1 MKSMLNYTKSLL
13 LKISFDKILFIKE
26 LKKSLTRLKEEEI
39 INLKYWCLITFPNL
53 YQNEI
58 FESYQSLP
66 NQHPKMLNS
75 RN

>member
-13 LKISFDKILFIKE
+13 QKISFDRLLFIKE
-26 LKKSLTRLKEEEI
+26 LKKSLTRLKDEEI

-58 FESYQSLP
+58 FESYHSIP
-66 NQHPKMLNS
+66 NKEPKMLNE
-75 RN
+75 RT

>member
-13 LKISFDKILFIKE
+13 QKISFDKLLFIKE
-26 LKKSLTRLKEEEI
+26 LKKSLTRLKEDEI

-58 FESYQSLP
+58 FESYQSIQ
-66 NQHPKMLNS
+66 NKQSKILNVK
-75 RN
+75 N